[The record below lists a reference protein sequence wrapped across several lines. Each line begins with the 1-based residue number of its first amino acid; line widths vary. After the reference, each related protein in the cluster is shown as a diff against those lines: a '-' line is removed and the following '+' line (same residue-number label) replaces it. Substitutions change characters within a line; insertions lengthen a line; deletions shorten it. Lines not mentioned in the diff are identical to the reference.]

1 MADSIIFSNPDQK
14 ALEGAFP
21 YSITSDGNVW
31 RGSKQLVQQF
41 MNGRWY
47 AQIYREDGTKWSF
60 DSTKMASS
68 IFDPEPPPLT
78 KESIFGDPYHAS
90 IIPDYPRYAVNS
102 WGCVFCIAPPKRGPN
117 AGSVYRVQESC
128 VRDKYYVT
136 LSDGGGGRKFILVD
150 SLLEMARS

>member
-31 RGSKQLVQQF
+31 RVSKKLVQQF
-41 MNGRWY
+41 KNGRWY

-68 IFDPEPPPLT
+68 IFDPEPPTLT
-78 KESIFGDPYHAS
+78 KESILGDPYHAS

-102 WGCVFCIAPPKRGPN
+102 WGCVFCIDPPKRGSN

-128 VRDKYYVT
+128 VSDKYYVT

>member
-1 MADSIIFSNPDQK
+1 MADSIIFSDPNQK
-14 ALEGAFP
+14 ALKGAFP

-31 RGSKQLVQQF
+31 RGSRKLIQQF
-41 MNGRWY
+41 KNGRWY

-68 IFDPEPPPLT
+68 IFNPEPPTLT
-78 KESIFGDPYHAS
+78 KESILGDPYHAS

-102 WGCVFCIAPPKRGPN
+102 WGCVFCIDPPKRGPN

-128 VRDKYYVT
+128 VKDKSYVT
-136 LSDGGGGRKFILVD
+136 LSTIDGERKFILID
-150 SLLEMARS
+150 TLLVMARA

>member
-31 RGSKQLVQQF
+31 RGSKKLVQQF
-41 MNGRWY
+41 KNGRWY

-68 IFDPEPPPLT
+68 IFDPEPPTLT
-78 KESIFGDPYHAS
+78 KESILGDPYHAS

-102 WGCVFCIAPPKRGPN
+102 WGCVFCIDPPKRGHN

>member
-1 MADSIIFSNPDQK
+1 MADSIIFSNPAQK
-14 ALEGAFP
+14 ALEGAFH

-31 RGSKQLVQQF
+31 RGSKKLVQQF
-41 MNGRWY
+41 KNGRWY

-68 IFDPEPPPLT
+68 IFAPEPPPLT
-78 KESIFGDPYHAS
+78 KESILGDPYHAS

-102 WGCVFCIAPPKRGPN
+102 WGCVFCIDPPKRGPN

>member
-31 RGSKQLVQQF
+31 RGSKKLVQQF
-41 MNGRWY
+41 KNGRWY

-68 IFDPEPPPLT
+68 IFDPEPPTLT
-78 KESIFGDPYHAS
+78 KESILGDPYHAS

-102 WGCVFCIAPPKRGPN
+102 WGCVFCIDPPKRGPT